1 MRNTE
6 SERERGREREDE
18 IGGVKKKAVFACNLS
33 FYIGYFGDSF
43 EREKNR

>member
-6 SERERGREREDE
+6 SEREREKREDE

-43 EREKNR
+43 ERKKNC